1 MVCYHIKSCKLVNM
15 EIYGPG
21 KNPSTSD
28 FYDYFLLKERIMGI
42 QMMIKCI
49 IYICYLSFSSI
60 YDLFRKRLD

>member
-1 MVCYHIKSCKLVNM
+1 M

-49 IYICYLSFSSI
+49 IYICDMSFSSI